1 MGTGRLRVWQ
11 LVLCC
16 AAAAAG
22 NVLLY
27 SFVSRF
33 LRLSLFLDTLF
44 TVTVTFIAG
53 IVPGIITALATSA
66 ATNLLFS
73 IPPLY
78 SLFALC
84 SITEVFIAASF
95 RRGIPGSR
103 IGVRGG
109 GQDMDALISIVAGLF
124 LVAVI
129 DCFVIS
135 ILGGGVDF
143 FISSVSTEPRQFFS
157 PDDFKLGLL
166 LNGLPVLLADILCR
180 IPINIVD
187 RFIVMFGAFGAA
199 LLFRRAR
206 EAKKP
211 APKAQEGFPWN

>member
-1 MGTGRLRVWQ
+1 MDTGRLRVWQ
-11 LVLCC
+11 LVFCC

-53 IVPGIITALATSA
+53 IVPGIITALATSVT
-66 ATNLLFS
+66 TNVLFS
-73 IPPLY
+73 FPPVY
-78 SLFALC
+78 TLFSLC
-84 SITEVFIAASF
+84 SISEVFIAASF
-95 RRGIPGSR
+95 HRGIQGSR

-109 GQDMDALISIVAGLF
+109 GQDMDALISAVAGLF

-143 FISSVSTEPRQFFS
+143 FISVFFPRSRQFFT
-157 PDDFKLGLL
+157 PEEIFKLGLL
-166 LNGLPVLLADILCR
+166 RNRLPALLTDILCR
-180 IPINIVD
+180 IPVNIVD

-199 LLFRRAR
+199 LLFRKAGSKKT
-206 EAKKP
+206 KKP
-211 APKAQEGFPWN
+211 APIA